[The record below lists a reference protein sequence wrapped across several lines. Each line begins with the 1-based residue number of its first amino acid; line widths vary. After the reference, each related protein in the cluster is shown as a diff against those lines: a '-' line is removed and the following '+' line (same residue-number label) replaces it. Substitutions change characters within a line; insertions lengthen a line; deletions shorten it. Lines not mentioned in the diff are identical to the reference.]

1 MYKAISTAT
10 IALSYQV
17 YATVE
22 PVGIRIMLT
31 AMMLLTAWLTNE
43 AGKAAKKGR
52 Y

>member
-43 AGKAAKKGR
+43 VGKAAKKGR